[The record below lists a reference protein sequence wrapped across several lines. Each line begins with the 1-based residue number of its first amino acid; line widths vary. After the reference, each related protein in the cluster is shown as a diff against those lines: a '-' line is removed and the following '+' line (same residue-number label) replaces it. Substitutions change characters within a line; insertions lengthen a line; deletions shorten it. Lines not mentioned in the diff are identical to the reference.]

1 MKVVECIDLVPAD
14 TGWGAGGSS
23 DPFVRLTLGD
33 QINTTET
40 VQKNLD
46 PTFNADFHFEVS
58 KAASRDD
65 LKLLVEVFDKDFGS
79 ADDFLGEVEL
89 ALPTEFGSGWQDN
102 EELQNGKLWQLKD
115 PKSRAGAQQMERKR
129 KQIGQR
135 TSDDKR

>member
-65 LKLLVEVFDKDFGS
+65 LKLLVEVFDSPCWCGVGGAYS
-79 ADDFLGEVEL
+79 YSNI
-89 ALPTEFGSGWQDN
+89 TGWH
-102 EELQNGKLWQLKD
+102 
-115 PKSRAGAQQMERKR
+115 A
-129 KQIGQR
+129 
-135 TSDDKR
+135 